1 MRSGARLRAR
11 PSRAWWLAGVT
22 GVVLAGGAAQ
32 AQPTRHAVAVL
43 EHRSGAALDGVA
55 TRLATELG
63 RLTGFAVSSPDQ
75 ARATFGETL
84 DAQVVR
90 CSGDGACLADLG
102 YRLGV
107 QEVVLVAVSEFG
119 DAVITLQRI
128 GVDSRKVEARVA
140 EALDRGKA
148 LDDDTLDR
156 YLTRL
161 LPPSVFLQFG
171 VIDVVANQRGATVR
185 IDGDPRGQTPIT
197 PLRVRAPASYDLR
210 VDKPGFVSFSATVA
224 VPPQGAVKVTAQLT
238 RRAPKG
244 AWYQRRWVIAVAAAT
259 VVSAAGT
266 AAYFASRRD
275 RELSLGGSVK

>member
-1 MRSGARLRAR
+1 
-11 PSRAWWLAGVT
+11 
-22 GVVLAGGAAQ
+22 
-32 AQPTRHAVAVL
+32 
-43 EHRSGAALDGVA
+43 
-55 TRLATELG
+55 
-63 RLTGFAVSSPDQ
+63 
-75 ARATFGETL
+75 
-84 DAQVVR
+84 VVR

-107 QEVVLVAVSEFG
+107 NEVVLVAVSEFG

-128 GVDSRKVEARVA
+128 GVDSRKVEARLA
-140 EALDRGKA
+140 EAIDRGKT
-148 LDDDTLDR
+148 LDDEVLDR

-171 VIDVVANQRGATVR
+171 VIDVVANQSGATVR
-185 IDGDPRGQTPIT
+185 LSGEARGQTPIT

-210 VDKPGFVSFSATVA
+210 VEKPGFVPFTATVA

-238 RRAPKG
+238 RRAPKS

-266 AAYFASRRD
+266 AAYFATRPD
-275 RELSLGGSVK
+275 RELSLGGVIR